1 MCLGYTQY
9 KFFIKVVTPNKLL
22 VTPKK
27 LVLTPK
33 KLVHTPKKIAL
44 KCIIKFNYLF
54 NFIN

>member
-9 KFFIKVVTPNKLL
+9 KFFIKVVTPKKLL
-22 VTPKK
+22 V
-27 LVLTPK
+27 TPK

-44 KCIIKFNYLF
+44 KCIIKFNYLS

>member
-9 KFFIKVVTPNKLL
+9 KFFIKVVTPKKLV

-44 KCIIKFNYLF
+44 KCIIMFNYLS

>member
-1 MCLGYTQY
+1 MCLGYIQY
-9 KFFIKVVTPNKLL
+9 KFFIKVVTPKKLV

-44 KCIIKFNYLF
+44 K
-54 NFIN
+54 